1 MSTRY
6 FFWGLLVCVALGFS
20 LPSVAEEQPAVSE
33 EAYANLMDNEV
44 LDLQDL
50 AEGAEIQRRMFNR
63 MTPSGFSWL
72 QPMFPSVA
80 PFDAGYFDE
89 AFLDGLMGQDTN
101 SVAVYPLSLV
111 LDPKTRETLVYNAE
125 GKLIATV
132 PSDGVTRTWP
142 EDADPARVTLQLDL
156 LPTEDVEP
164 YLYVDD
170 RVAEATASKS
180 ARTPKAGGV
189 VIMNMMVGST
199 NFGIL
204 SFQRLTNGNMQLTVT
219 NGMDVAEVYSYTVWH
234 TSTVTTNEW
243 VDEYGVT
250 NIGTNTLW
258 TPVSPTF
265 NGLES
270 MWECQETNL
279 VLINSGAVWEDS
291 NISSNARVRFYGVAK
306 RADADHDGLTDGA
319 ELFVHHTDPSNPD
332 TDGDGWNDGEEIAA
346 ETDPLDRFSAT
357 HLAKGV
363 VINEVL
369 YNPDGAD
376 AEKEWIELYSASRYP
391 VELSGFSIQVA
402 SNDFSDALVFP
413 TNSWI
418 QPGHCLLIGGTSV
431 SNRDHTASLTMPN
444 CFTNEPTGA
453 VRLVAV
459 MPTNTLVA
467 DTLMYGGNPSAFNA
481 NGLDATG
488 WLSTNAPWASSS
500 NSVVRWFAG
509 LDSDRRPDWTWAT
522 VPTPTSSTNT
532 LDSDGDGLTDQQELT
547 GSENPYGE
555 PTNQHNADSDGDGLG
570 DYAECET
577 HGTDPNTWATDGDLF
592 PWPPTNNFAVSN
604 WWGSDSYELANG
616 WDPLIYDENTNGIP
630 DSWEMAFPGTNL
642 YADADGD
649 GISNYDELGQNSDP
663 FSTNSV
669 SPEPYVVV
677 YQSSKPGW
685 VNNGLVDVGLNGWVK
700 IYFSG
705 LKTNTCLGVWVKE
718 CSTQEEFKVEWFD
731 ATLNGSAWLNE
742 NREVITSASA
752 EANSHPYLLVQD
764 LGWHPDYTA
773 TLGGEYTNAI
783 LSIELINAWE
793 ADAVCN
799 RVPNTKQD
807 THNRLFVATE
817 GSDQAEIVVTASIQP
832 TGFEDNF
839 LCSIYDGFTHLT
851 SETFSATCEVGM
863 NFTPTGPANTYLLKV
878 GIDGNGNG
886 ILEPPEVCAT
896 MTNLSVTAFTS
907 DQYDDERDSLN
918 GWATASKI
926 PYPLGASLLIHF
938 LNRTDM
944 PDPFDGTTAVG
955 INCFT
960 QLNLTHNAGE
970 QFSADGE
977 GTLEYN
983 SWGASSV
990 AEERIA
996 NSDKLVE
1003 LINSILDEHHAEVT
1017 NYFAVHP
1024 SEDTYAATWSQSN
1037 APVNFDETSY
1047 ILHPI
1052 EYDLHVAYGNAVVSS
1067 ISVDV
1072 VVKKNISGELYI
1084 DSLYED
1090 GTLEDLYDFNYEDGG
1105 FPGQAAVLQVGWD
1118 LDISGRDAGNIY
1130 FDRATFQETFDEWDY
1145 DF

>member
-1 MSTRY
+1 MSTCYR
-6 FFWGLLVCVALGFS
+6 FAWGLCLGVALGIS
-20 LPSVAEEQPAVSE
+20 LSARAEEKPKGVDE
-33 EAYANLMDNEV
+33 ETYADLMANEV

-50 AEGAEIQRRMFNR
+50 ADGAEIQRRMFNH

-72 QPMFPSVA
+72 QPMFPPVA

-89 AFLDGLMGQDTN
+89 AFLDGLLGEDTN

-111 LDPKTRETLVYNAE
+111 LDPKTRDTLIYNADGE
-125 GKLIATV
+125 LIASV
-132 PSDGVTRTWP
+132 PSDGITRTWP
-142 EDADPARVTLQLDL
+142 EDADPARVTLKIDL
-156 LPTEDVEP
+156 LPTEDAEP
-164 YLYVDD
+164 YLYVED
-170 RVAEATASKS
+170 RVAEATTSKTAKS
-180 ARTPKAGGV
+180 PKAGGV
-189 VIMNMMVGST
+189 VMMNMMVGST

-234 TSTVTTNEW
+234 TPTVTTNEW

-270 MWECQETNL
+270 DWECQETNL
-279 VLINSGAVWEDS
+279 VLAAGVGVWEDS
-291 NISSNARVRFYGVAK
+291 TITSNARVRFYGVAK
-306 RADADHDGLTDGA
+306 KADADHDGLTDGA
-319 ELFVHHTDPSNPD
+319 ELFVYHTSPSNAD
-332 TDGDGWNDGEEIAA
+332 TDGDGWNDGEEISA

-357 HLAKGV
+357 RLAKGV
-363 VINEVL
+363 IINEVL

-376 AEKEWIELYSASRYP
+376 AEKEWVELYSASRYP

-402 SNDFSDALVFP
+402 SNDFFDALVFP

-431 SNRDHTASLTMPN
+431 SSRDHTASLIMPN

-467 DTLMYGGNPSAFNA
+467 DTLMYGGNPSVFNA
-481 NGLDATG
+481 NGLDTTG

-509 LDSDRRPDWTWAT
+509 LDSDRRQDWTWAT
-522 VPTPTSSTNT
+522 TPTPTSSTNT

-547 GSENPYGE
+547 GSENPYDE
-555 PTNQHNADSDGDGLG
+555 PTNQHSADSDGDGLG
-570 DYAECET
+570 DYVECET

-731 ATLNGSAWLNE
+731 ATLN
-742 NREVITSASA
+742 
-752 EANSHPYLLVQD
+752 
-764 LGWHPDYTA
+764 
-773 TLGGEYTNAI
+773 
-783 LSIELINAWE
+783 
-793 ADAVCN
+793 
-799 RVPNTKQD
+799 
-807 THNRLFVATE
+807 
-817 GSDQAEIVVTASIQP
+817 
-832 TGFEDNF
+832 
-839 LCSIYDGFTHLT
+839 
-851 SETFSATCEVGM
+851 
-863 NFTPTGPANTYLLKV
+863 
-878 GIDGNGNG
+878 
-886 ILEPPEVCAT
+886 
-896 MTNLSVTAFTS
+896 
-907 DQYDDERDSLN
+907 
-918 GWATASKI
+918 
-926 PYPLGASLLIHF
+926 
-938 LNRTDM
+938 
-944 PDPFDGTTAVG
+944 
-955 INCFT
+955 
-960 QLNLTHNAGE
+960 
-970 QFSADGE
+970 
-977 GTLEYN
+977 
-983 SWGASSV
+983 
-990 AEERIA
+990 
-996 NSDKLVE
+996 
-1003 LINSILDEHHAEVT
+1003 NSI
-1017 NYFAVHP
+1017 
-1024 SEDTYAATWSQSN
+1024 
-1037 APVNFDETSY
+1037 
-1047 ILHPI
+1047 
-1052 EYDLHVAYGNAVVSS
+1052 
-1067 ISVDV
+1067 
-1072 VVKKNISGELYI
+1072 
-1084 DSLYED
+1084 
-1090 GTLEDLYDFNYEDGG
+1090 
-1105 FPGQAAVLQVGWD
+1105 
-1118 LDISGRDAGNIY
+1118 
-1130 FDRATFQETFDEWDY
+1130 
-1145 DF
+1145 